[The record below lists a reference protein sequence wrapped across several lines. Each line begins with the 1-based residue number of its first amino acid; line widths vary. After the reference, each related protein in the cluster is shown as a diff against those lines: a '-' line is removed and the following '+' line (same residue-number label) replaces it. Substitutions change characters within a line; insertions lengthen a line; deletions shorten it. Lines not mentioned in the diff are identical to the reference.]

1 MNYII
6 TESQQADLVLKS
18 VFRKE
23 PKERNLISKLLNL
36 HDSDF
41 ELGKIILN
49 KAKNNE
55 VEDIVEV
62 SYCNVNFKYR
72 FVINHFPFE
81 ISWRYKVM
89 ANPKNNKRYSLK
101 SPDLLGNKEINVSD
115 DLLELITDYL
125 YPKGYELAKS
135 FDV

>member
-6 TESQQADLVLKS
+6 TESQQADLILKT

-23 PKERNLISKLLNL
+23 PKEKNLISRLLNL

-41 ELGKIILN
+41 ELGKIILD
-49 KAKNNE
+49 KAKNNK
-55 VEDIVEV
+55 VEDVVEMEY
-62 SYCNVNFKYR
+62 SNVNFRYR
-72 FVINHFPFE
+72 FIINYFPFE

-101 SPDLLGNKEINVSD
+101 SPDLLGNQEINVSD
-115 DLLELITDYL
+115 DFLELITDYL

>member
-1 MNYII
+1 
-6 TESQQADLVLKS
+6 
-18 VFRKE
+18 
-23 PKERNLISKLLNL
+23 
-36 HDSDF
+36 
-41 ELGKIILN
+41 
-49 KAKNNE
+49 
-55 VEDIVEV
+55 
-62 SYCNVNFKYR
+62 
-72 FVINHFPFE
+72 
-81 ISWRYKVM
+81 M

>member
-6 TESQQADLVLKS
+6 TESQQADLILKT
-18 VFRKE
+18 VFRKK
-23 PKERNLISKLLNL
+23 PKEKNLISRLLNL

-55 VEDIVEV
+55 IEDVVEIG
-62 SYCNVNFKYR
+62 YGNTNFKYR
-72 FVINHFPFE
+72 FIINGFPFE

-89 ANPKNNKRYSLK
+89 SDPKNNKRYSLK
-101 SPDLLGNKEINVSD
+101 VPDLLVNKEINVSD